1 MKELSIII
9 PTYKNTQYLN
19 ECFFSLIKSIKD
31 RDIEILV
38 GIDACLTTLKFI
50 KDNLF
55 DNRIKFFF
63 FERNQGPYIIR
74 NTLSKIS
81 NSENILFFDSDDIMC
96 ENMIDLIIED
106 LKTNLVV
113 KPSYI
118 EFNDGKEI
126 DVKSKLIRS
135 EGVFAIN
142 KDLLLNFNG
151 FEPWVCASD
160 TELSLRLLNKGIGF
174 KFIDEILFYR
184 RLHKNGL
191 TSRLDTGSNSELR
204 SKYNDIILTKKD
216 RGPLNQLHTE
226 KFILIDEVIESNV
239 QEINDLFIEK
249 QKNKGIIDKIFGKT

>member
-31 RDIEILV
+31 RDVEILV

-63 FERNQGPYIIR
+63 FKKNQGPYIIR

-142 KDLLLNFNG
+142 RDLLLNFNG
-151 FEPWVCASD
+151 FEPWVCAAD
-160 TELSLRLLNKGIGF
+160 TELSLRL
-174 KFIDEILFYR
+174 
-184 RLHKNGL
+184 
-191 TSRLDTGSNSELR
+191 
-204 SKYNDIILTKKD
+204 
-216 RGPLNQLHTE
+216 
-226 KFILIDEVIESNV
+226 
-239 QEINDLFIEK
+239 
-249 QKNKGIIDKIFGKT
+249 